1 MLSPI
6 RSLPSKIRGAFSGA
20 GSLLSGVGRKII
32 QGLINGIKSMFSSVK
47 NILGNLT
54 SKLTSWKGPES
65 VDKRLLRPQGR
76 WIIEGFDKGLQD
88 RVANVKATLT
98 GLTSDLPG
106 MIAEPD
112 YGDANRV
119 TRTGTG
125 GTSGSSTAPVT
136 INNTL
141 KSDDP
146 VKMMSMLSRRLLAV
160 PDTAHAL
167 GGAYA

>member
-1 MLSPI
+1 
-6 RSLPSKIRGAFSGA
+6 
-20 GSLLSGVGRKII
+20 
-32 QGLINGIKSMFSSVK
+32 MFSSVK

-106 MIAEPD
+106 MITEPD
-112 YGDANRV
+112 YGNANRI
-119 TRTGTG
+119 TGTSAARG
-125 GTSGSSTAPVT
+125 GRSSAPVT

-146 VKMMSMLSRRLLAV
+146 IKMMSMLSRRLLAV
-160 PDTAHAL
+160 PETADAL

>member
-1 MLSPI
+1 
-6 RSLPSKIRGAFSGA
+6 
-20 GSLLSGVGRKII
+20 
-32 QGLINGIKSMFSSVK
+32 MFGSVK

-88 RVANVKATLT
+88 RVANVRATLT
-98 GLTSDLPG
+98 GLTDGLPG
-106 MIAEPD
+106 MIGEPD
-112 YGDANRV
+112 YGNANRV
-119 TRTGTG
+119 TGAGAGR
-125 GTSGSSTAPVT
+125 SGRSGVPVT

-160 PDTAHAL
+160 PETADGL